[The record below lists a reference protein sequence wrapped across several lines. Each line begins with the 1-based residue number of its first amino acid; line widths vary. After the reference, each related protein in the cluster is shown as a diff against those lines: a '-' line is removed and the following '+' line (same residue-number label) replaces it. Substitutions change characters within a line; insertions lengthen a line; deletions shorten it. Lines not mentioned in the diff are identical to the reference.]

1 MRVHLDSER
10 VQTLRKPMEQ
20 LVFRNYHQQY
30 LHKNP
35 GGYCGLGGT
44 GCELPSRHR
53 GLVERPHHQSRIG
66 EVASSLVPLSGTDS
80 AG

>member
-1 MRVHLDSER
+1 MVPCSRLPVRVHLDSER

-44 GCELPSRHR
+44 GVSCP
-53 GLVERPHHQSRIG
+53 V
-66 EVASSLVPLSGTDS
+66 GTE
-80 AG
+80 A